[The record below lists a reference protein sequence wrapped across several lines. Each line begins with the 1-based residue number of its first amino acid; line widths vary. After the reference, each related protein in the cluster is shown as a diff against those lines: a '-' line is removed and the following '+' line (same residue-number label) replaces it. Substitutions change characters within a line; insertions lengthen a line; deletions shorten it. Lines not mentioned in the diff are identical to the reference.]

1 MSLTKNRDI
10 PRTSTKKSDQFQEQV
25 FILDSFEG
33 STIWLV
39 YQIGSL
45 FKKPLLP
52 LRTSMVDLPVV
63 LACSFLLWVR
73 IYGCFLNGGT
83 PKTPQNDLF

>member
-33 STIWLV
+33 STI
-39 YQIGSL
+39 
-45 FKKPLLP
+45 
-52 LRTSMVDLPVV
+52 
-63 LACSFLLWVR
+63 
-73 IYGCFLNGGT
+73 
-83 PKTPQNDLF
+83 